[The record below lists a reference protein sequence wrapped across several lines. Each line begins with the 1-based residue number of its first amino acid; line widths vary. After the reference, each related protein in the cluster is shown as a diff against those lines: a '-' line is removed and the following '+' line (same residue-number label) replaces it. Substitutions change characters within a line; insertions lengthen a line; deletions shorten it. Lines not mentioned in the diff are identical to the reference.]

1 MALTKEIQSQIDQ
14 KRFRRVLQ
22 PRRFTEGSLEAAFKS
37 RSLAAACKAQ
47 CLECVGF
54 DRKAITECAAYACPL
69 WNVRPYQVKDG
80 KPDGPKRQLSEGLRR
95 YQEEQKARKAQ

>member
-1 MALTKEIQSQIDQ
+1 MALTKEIQCQIDL
-14 KRFRRVLQ
+14 KRFGRVSTAPPLY
-22 PRRFTEGSLEAAFKS
+22 RGALEAAFKS

-69 WNVRPYQVKDG
+69 WNVRPYQVKGD